1 MTIKRKSEQFDLP
14 VPKFLITE
22 AFKIIKQIPLETSM
36 DMFEFYN
43 KILCQ
48 NEKLLHFKQVLQAFD
63 ASSFGFV
70 PIEDILY
77 IAPKCYML
85 FGYR

>member
-1 MTIKRKSEQFDLP
+1 MTIKRKSEQSDLP
-14 VPKFLITE
+14 VPKFFITE

-36 DMFEFYN
+36 NIY
-43 KILCQ
+43 KQILCQ